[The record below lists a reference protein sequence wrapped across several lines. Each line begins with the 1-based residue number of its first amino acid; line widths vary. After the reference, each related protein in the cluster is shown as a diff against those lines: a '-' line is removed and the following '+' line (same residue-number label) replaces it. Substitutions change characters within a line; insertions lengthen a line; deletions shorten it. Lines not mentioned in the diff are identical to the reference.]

1 MGMVSFLRSRK
12 ILTVHPVTLSFDVID
27 SIFLRDCSQCRVMVA
42 CQQFRSRDC
51 SKMDILLH
59 CSSQPVIESC
69 TKMKFG
75 CFTASYPQLEGQ
87 FIQDGYTLCNGNI

>member
-1 MGMVSFLRSRK
+1 MVYIPPHS
-12 ILTVHPVTLSFDVID
+12 V
-27 SIFLRDCSQCRVMVA
+27 FLRDCNQCRVMVA

-51 SKMDILLH
+51 SKMEVLLH

-75 CFTASYPQLEGQ
+75 CFTASYPQLEGTIAVCAYVQ
-87 FIQDGYTLCNGNI
+87 YVCMYTGDSGI